1 MYIVIIGDG
10 KVGRT
15 ITKHLSQ
22 EGHDIVIIDK
32 NPNIIDEAVN
42 EFDVKGIYG
51 NGASYDIQKE
61 AGVNKADLVIAVTSG
76 DELNILCCLVA
87 KKLGAKQTIAR
98 VRNPEYSKQILMMR
112 DELGLSM
119 TVNPELEAAREISR
133 MLRFP
138 CAIKVDT
145 FANGKVDLVELKV
158 DEKSNLVG
166 LKLQSLRTKYQIHVL
181 VCAVLR
187 NNEVVIPRGDFVFE
201 AKDKLYITSNPQ
213 QITKFFKCFNIIKEK
228 PKNAIIIGGGKIA
241 YYLIPKMID
250 SNIGIKVIEIDKKK
264 CVELSEAF
272 PEITVINGDG
282 TNQKLLLEEGIESTD
297 SILTLTGYDEENI
310 IISMYAKNKN
320 VAKVITKINRENYN
334 FMLENVGL
342 DSLISPKEITANN
355 IIRYARGMESSMG
368 SEFRTLYKLVEN
380 KVEALEFFI
389 ATKTQYTSIPLKNL
403 EVKSD
408 ILIASI
414 IRDGVVIIPSG
425 DDTIEALDTVIIIT
439 TKRQLKDLSE
449 IIK

>member
-439 TKRQLKDLSE
+439 TKQQLKDLSE

>member
-15 ITKHLSQ
+15 ITRHLSQ

-32 NPNIIDEAVN
+32 NPDIIDEAVN

-119 TVNPELEAAREISR
+119 TVNPELETAREISR

-138 CAIKVDT
+138 YAIKVDT

-158 DEKSNLVG
+158 EDKSNLVG

-187 NNEVVIPRGDFVFE
+187 NNEVVIPRGDFAFE
-201 AKDKLYITSNPQ
+201 AKDKLYITSDPK

-250 SNIGIKVIEIDKKK
+250 SNIGIKIIEIDKKR
-264 CVELSEAF
+264 CLELSEAF

-282 TNQKLLLEEGIESTD
+282 TNQKLLLEEGIESTNA
-297 SILTLTGYDEENI
+297 ILTLTGYDEENI

-389 ATKTQYTSIPLKNL
+389 ATKTEYTSIPLKNL
-403 EVKSD
+403 GVKSD

-425 DDTIEALDTVIIIT
+425 DDTIEALDTVIIVT
-439 TKRQLKDLSE
+439 TKQQLKDLSE

>member
-297 SILTLTGYDEENI
+297 AILTLTGYDEENI